1 MANMA
6 GSVVTDSSESARDGS
21 ILGLTGDGTS
31 LAQTAGVPLSL
42 VMPDRATG
50 LATRVLVVDDHRTFA
65 ELLSGA
71 LAAAGMDAV
80 GTAYS
85 AAQGVAM
92 AQELQPDIV
101 VMDIQMPRQDG
112 LSATRRI
119 LEVAPDAVVAVVTAH
134 HDPDW
139 VVRAA
144 QAGASAFIPKDGSL
158 SEMIDV
164 LTRVQA
170 GQMLVA
176 PSTFAGVRDGSAPE
190 PLGLQP
196 QLTRRE
202 QEVLDC
208 LGNGMQVKAIA
219 RVLGITVETCRGYVK
234 SLHAKLGVRS
244 QLEAVIK
251 AQELQLLGSARGR

>member
-1 MANMA
+1 
-6 GSVVTDSSESARDGS
+6 
-21 ILGLTGDGTS
+21 
-31 LAQTAGVPLSL
+31 LSL
-42 VMPDRATG
+42 VSPEHPARGAV
-50 LATRVLVVDDHRTFA
+50 RVLVVDDHRTFA

-71 LAAAGMDAV
+71 LVAAGMQAV
-80 GTAYS
+80 GPAYS
-85 AAQGVAM
+85 AAQGVSM

-119 LEVAPDAVVAVVTAH
+119 REVAPDAVVAVVTAH
-134 HDPDW
+134 ADPDW

-176 PSTFAGVRDGSAPE
+176 PSTFAHVRDGATPE
-190 PLGLQP
+190 PQGPQP

-202 QEVLDC
+202 KEVLDC

-219 RVLGITVETCRGYVK
+219 RVLGITLETCRGYVK

-251 AQELQLLGSARGR
+251 AQELQLLSSARER

>member
-1 MANMA
+1 M
-6 GSVVTDSSESARDGS
+6 S
-21 ILGLTGDGTS
+21 
-31 LAQTAGVPLSL
+31 TAT
-42 VMPDRATG
+42 PDRVTA
-50 LATRVLVVDDHRTFA
+50 LSPRVLVVDDHRTFA

-71 LAAAGMDAV
+71 LVAAGMDAV
-80 GTAYS
+80 GIAFS
-85 AAQGVAM
+85 AAQGVSM

-119 LEVAPDAVVAVVTAH
+119 REVAPHAVVAVVTAH

-164 LTRVQA
+164 LQRVRA

-176 PSTFAGVRDGSAPE
+176 PSTFASSRDCASSLPAVAGIR
-190 PLGLQP
+190 P
-196 QLTRRE
+196 QFTHRE

-208 LGNGMQVKAIA
+208 LGKGMQVKSIA
-219 RVLGITVETCRGYVK
+219 RVLGITLETCRGYVK

-251 AQELQLLGSARGR
+251 AQQLQLISPTADR